1 MVKSKFMIPIKLTI
15 QGLYSYQEKQTI
27 DFTKLTEANLFGIF
41 GAVGSGKSSILEAI
55 TFAIYGET
63 DRLNSRD
70 NRNYNMM
77 NLKSSDLL
85 IEFIFET
92 GKDQTAYQAVVKGRR
107 NGKKFEEV
115 KALERTAYR
124 KENENW
130 IPIEPEMLE
139 KAIGLS
145 YGNFKRTIII
155 PQGQFQEFLQLGST
169 DRARMMKELFN
180 LERFE
185 LYYKV
190 TALESKNNAN
200 KQNIEG
206 QLQQLGAIDQEQVKQ
221 YEEQL
226 GGLKA
231 EIAVIS
237 QMLKENQ
244 AKEAELKL
252 LRELIKKIADAH
264 QKLKQLLDREPE
276 YVKLET
282 LIRNY
287 EQCLIQF
294 KGLLDA
300 FDSSNK
306 KIIQSTGQI
315 EKETI
320 VLKKSEEEIATLESA
335 LAELKIA
342 YDSRDFLKQQ
352 AEELGKMA
360 RLNVLSASVLS
371 DEDRI
376 KNGKIVLDKTIG
388 TSEKLKLEKEKLE
401 LLLKAEKA
409 QLPDL
414 AMLSEI
420 KSWHVDNKNLNQ
432 QLAEKKLGSEK
443 FQKEI
448 EVINEAVKTRFKE
461 PVFADL
467 ATEADIAAVIQ
478 FLKEKIDQLKT
489 KNIELDHEIEHFR
502 VQTKLE
508 EYAVDLHDG
517 EACPLCGSLRHP
529 AVLSAESVA
538 GSLSEALKNRVI
550 IEKEIADANENIGQ
564 LSDLSNR
571 LKFNLEHLKGL
582 SAKLTELEVKIAGH
596 VALFNWE
603 AFREEAAVSRAF
615 LAAENI
621 QKILKEKE
629 KQLEKVVAD
638 LEKGASNEKKFQAEI
653 EKIRIALTAAQ
664 TEIKTL
670 SEQVQLLKID
680 DYKTKTSAEIE
691 AEKRVLQQKYV
702 GLEKQFN
709 ELTNHLNELR
719 KTKDTISGSL
729 EANRTALLQEQEAN
743 AGTQKQL
750 ADRLEQSSYSGIE
763 EVRQVLSQEMNLEF
777 QKQRL
782 NEFKHQLAL
791 RQSQVVQLQ
800 NEIANRIYDGESHQ
814 KLVAEITSIT
824 ENLSLKNKESGKVEQ
839 QLNKLYKDL
848 ESQALLRKE
857 FVALELR
864 AENIK
869 TMKALFKSSG
879 FVNYISS
886 VYLQNLCNAAN
897 DRFFQLTRQKLSLEI
912 TGDNNFQ
919 VRDFLNGGK
928 VRSVKTLSGGQTFQ
942 AALSLALALADNI
955 QKITD
960 SNQNFFFLDEG
971 FGSLDKDSLSVVF
984 DTLKSL
990 RKENR
995 IVGVIS
1001 HVEEMQQEIDT
1012 HLRIENHE
1020 ETGSRIWR
1028 SWETS

>member
-1 MVKSKFMIPIKLTI
+1 MIPIKLTI
-15 QGLYSYQEKQTI
+15 QGLYSYQEKQII
-27 DFTKLTEANLFGIF
+27 DFKKLTEANLFGIF

-70 NRNYNMM
+70 NRSYNMM

-92 GKDQTAYQAVVKGRR
+92 GKNQTAYQAVVKGRR

-124 KENENW
+124 NDNGSW

-145 YGNFKRTIII
+145 YNNFKRTIII

-169 DRARMMKELFN
+169 DRTRMMKELFN

-190 TALESKNNAN
+190 VALESKNNAN

-206 QLQQLGAIDQEQVKQ
+206 QLQQLGAIDPEQVKL

-226 GGLKA
+226 AQIKT
-231 EIAVIS
+231 EIALLN
-237 QMLKENQ
+237 QNLKENQ
-244 AKEAELKL
+244 VKEAEFKL
-252 LRELIKKIADAH
+252 LQELIKKLADAQ
-264 QKLKQLLDREPE
+264 QKLKQLLDQEPK
-276 YVKLET
+276 YIQLEM

-294 KGLLDA
+294 KGLIDA
-300 FDSSNK
+300 LVLSNK
-306 KIIQSTGQI
+306 KIIQSAGQI

-320 VLKKSEEEIATLESA
+320 ILEKSEEEIATLESA
-335 LAELKIA
+335 FTELKIA
-342 YDSRDFLKQQ
+342 FDGREALKQQ
-352 AEELGKMA
+352 AEELGKIT
-360 RLNVLSASVLS
+360 RLNVLSASVLT

-376 KNGKIVLDKTIG
+376 KKGKLILDKTIE
-388 TSEKLKLEKEKLE
+388 TSVKLKLEKEKLE
-401 LLLKAEKA
+401 ILLKAEKSR
-409 QLPDL
+409 LPDL
-414 AMLSEI
+414 AMLSAV

-432 QLAEKKLGSEK
+432 QLAEKKLEAEK
-443 FQKEI
+443 FKKEI
-448 EVINEAVKTRFKE
+448 EAIEEKVRTRFKD
-461 PVFADL
+461 PIFTGL
-467 ATEADIAAVIQ
+467 ANEADIVSGIQ
-478 FLKEKIDQLKT
+478 FLKEKIELLK
-489 KNIELDHEIEHFR
+489 KQISELDGEADHYR
-502 VQTKLE
+502 VQAKLE
-508 EYAVDLHDG
+508 EYAVNLHDG
-517 EACPLCGSLRHP
+517 EACPLCGSLQHP
-529 AVLSAESVA
+529 TVLSAENVA
-538 GSLSEALKNRVI
+538 EALSKALKKRGEL
-550 IEKEIADANENIGQ
+550 EKEISYANENISQ
-564 LSDLSNR
+564 LSDLANR
-571 LKFNLEHLKGL
+571 MKFNSEHLGGL
-582 SAKLTELEVKIAGH
+582 SAKLKELEVKIVDH
-596 VALFNWE
+596 IALFRWE
-603 AFREEAAVSRAF
+603 GFKDEVTVSQAF
-615 LAAENI
+615 LAAESI
-621 QKILKEKE
+621 QKVLKE
-629 KQLEKVVAD
+629 LEKELENTIAN
-638 LEKGASNEKKFQAEI
+638 LEKEVLNEKKFQGEI
-653 EKIRIALTAAQ
+653 EKIRISLTAAQ

-670 SEQVQLLKID
+670 SEQIQLLKTD

-691 AEKRVLQQKYV
+691 NEKQLLLQKYAR
-702 GLEKQFN
+702 LEKKFN
-709 ELTNHLNELR
+709 ELTNRLNELR

-729 EANRTALLQEQEAN
+729 EANRTALFQEQGAN
-743 AGTQKQL
+743 ADIQKQL
-750 ADRLEQSSYSGIE
+750 ADRLEQSNFSGIDE
-763 EVRQVLSQEMNLEF
+763 IKQILSQEMNLDL
-777 QKQRL
+777 QKQKL
-782 NEFKHQLAL
+782 TEFKDQLVL
-791 RQSQVVQLQ
+791 QKSQVKQLQ
-800 NEIANRIYDGESHQ
+800 NEVDNRIYDGESHQ
-814 KLVAEITSIT
+814 KLMSEIASIT
-824 ENLSLKNKESGKVEQ
+824 ENMSLKNKESGKVEQ
-839 QLNKLYKDL
+839 QLTKLRKDL
-848 ESQALLRKE
+848 ESQAMLRKE
-857 FVALELR
+857 FEALELR

-869 TMKALFKSSG
+869 TMKTLFKGSG

-912 TGDNNFQ
+912 TNDNNFQ

-984 DTLKSL
+984 ETLKSL

-1028 SWETS
+1028 SWE